1 MKTTS
6 ILISILCVFFIA
18 CDNNSRSKQEQ
29 AQIEKNRI
37 ESEAL
42 IQENAEKA
50 RKNQEASFNAA
61 IPEISSKVYEKI
73 EKLGY
78 KAIQTGS
85 FEFSQYSAE
94 VITKTP
100 VKKTTLNYDSF
111 TNTIQHGLE
120 DKVYTME
127 IKFRKYNN
135 YEITGVRLIDEG
147 NNTYKN
153 LE

>member
-50 RKNQEASFNAA
+50 RKNQDLKQS
-61 IPEISSKVYEKI
+61 I
-73 EKLGY
+73 
-78 KAIQTGS
+78 
-85 FEFSQYSAE
+85 
-94 VITKTP
+94 
-100 VKKTTLNYDSF
+100 
-111 TNTIQHGLE
+111 
-120 DKVYTME
+120 
-127 IKFRKYNN
+127 
-135 YEITGVRLIDEG
+135 
-147 NNTYKN
+147 
-153 LE
+153 

>member
-1 MKTTS
+1 MQK
-6 ILISILCVFFIA
+6 
-18 CDNNSRSKQEQ
+18 KQE
-29 AQIEKNRI
+29 KT
-37 ESEAL
+37 
-42 IQENAEKA
+42 K
-50 RKNQEASFNAA
+50 
-61 IPEISSKVYEKI
+61 ISSKVYEKI